1 MSSSSL
7 DQSQCV
13 DQRAGNCGQDLPHAG
28 RRRSEVAMAYGVEL
42 VKDAKYVRVALT
54 GELTRNDL
62 ENARE
67 ETIRALTANGWNR
80 LLVDVTR
87 GNRKLSVA
95 EDFEFTSEH
104 QSSFP
109 AGVRTAL
116 VIRPDELEYFRFTE
130 NVAQN
135 RGVNMKLFLDKIQA
149 LNWLLDR

>member
-1 MSSSSL
+1 MIKQDSSEIL
-7 DQSQCV
+7 LT
-13 DQRAGNCGQDLPHAG
+13 AE
-28 RRRSEVAMAYGVEL
+28 RRRREGEMAYAVEL
-42 VKDAKYVRVALT
+42 VKDAKYVSVVLT
-54 GELTRNDL
+54 GEVTRNDV
-62 ENARE
+62 ENARDE
-67 ETIRALTANGWNR
+67 ANLTLTANGWNR

-109 AGVRTAL
+109 AGVRMAL
-116 VIRPDELEYFRFTE
+116 VVRPDELEYFRFIE

-149 LNWLLDR
+149 LNWLLDS